1 MIAVLLSLAQVVASF
16 AVEAHGPVRFGI
28 PVDVRVLERG
38 LRLDA
43 GRAAQ
48 LQWSPLVTDAPAIGE
63 QLWIEVVVSGVSG
76 RARLLLGGA
85 PPSAQD
91 AGPVCRVTTEQP
103 HETAAELRRTTW
115 SYADGSVDTRERR
128 VLLEVDETASERRF
142 AGEAIRR
149 ESEALIER
157 RLRVRF
163 EASFWRERG
172 VLPRADGSGRELR
185 EALREAVARLPR
197 APGERG
203 RGDYLRGPQGETVTN
218 QEFDTTLAFARL
230 ALADDDPALL
240 RRARECAWHLVDVDL
255 DRRSGLPHRHGA
267 EHREAAPELGHVWTS
282 GALLVAMLCADGEL
296 RDEVLGIVRSLAARV
311 RAREPRSGPADR
323 MRDEAWPLFE
333 LESAL
338 RVVDAAPVRAACDGL
353 VASIVARWDPGLRS
367 FRYGEG
373 ETRGGELVRDRVWV
387 TAGILLPALRLHVA
401 RRPSREIDAIL
412 DAVGRAILELQLDG
426 RSGIAL
432 QVMRSARGPF
442 DAARVAGAA
451 EAVLLLD
458 GLLPKDRG
466 RVLARAGLR
475 RALDDVLSH
484 EHDDLATRF
493 SIIGRC
499 EWVMR

>member
-16 AVEAHGPVRFGI
+16 AVEAEGPVRFGI

-48 LQWSPLVTDAPAIGE
+48 LQWSPLATEAPAIGE
-63 QLWIEVVVSGVSG
+63 HVWIELVVSGLSG
-76 RARLLLGGA
+76 RARVLLGGA
-85 PPSAQD
+85 PPSAP
-91 AGPVCRVTTEQP
+91 AGGPVCRIVTEQQR
-103 HETAAELRRTTW
+103 ETAAELRRTTW

-128 VLLEVDETASERRF
+128 VLLEADDGAGERRL

-149 ESEALIER
+149 ESEALAER

-185 EALREAVARLPR
+185 EALREAVPRLPR
-197 APGERG
+197 APGARG

-240 RRARECAWHLVDVDL
+240 ARARECAWHLVDVDL

-282 GALLVAMLCADGEL
+282 GALLVAMLCADREL
-296 RDEVLGIVRSLAARV
+296 LDELLGVVRALAARV
-311 RAREPRSGPADR
+311 RAREPRRGPADR
-323 MRDEAWPLFE
+323 LRDEAWPLFE
-333 LESAL
+333 LESSL
-338 RVVDAAPVRAACDGL
+338 RLVDSAPVRAACDGL
-353 VASIVARWDPGLRS
+353 VASIVARYDPVLRS

-373 ETRGGELVRDRVWV
+373 ETRGGELVRDRIWV
-387 TAGILLPALRLHVA
+387 TAGILLPALRLHAA
-401 RRPSREIDAIL
+401 RRPSRELEAIL
-412 DAVGRAILELQLDG
+412 DEVGRAVLETQLDG

-442 DAARVAGAA
+442 DAVRVDGAA

-458 GLLPKDRG
+458 GLEPRDRG
-466 RVLARAGLR
+466 RVLARTGLR
-475 RALDDVLSH
+475 RALDGVLSL

-493 SIIGRC
+493 SIVGRC